1 MWVLYQLRQY
11 SLDEERSAKRFE
23 NLKAGLETKKLGR
36 KGLQP
41 WTNYKPY
48 ELMDDTEENEHERDD
63 VVVIHDGDKVEEEK
77 SEEVEDLIDEQDKEK
92 EEQNEDE
99 EGEDM
104 GKQMEGL
111 MSLLEDEGLRKIK
124 EEEVGNL
131 KRVGTEKQ
139 QKKIL
144 EPSNSSHHKVVDNVT
159 VEHGSFP
166 NVSFTKGIDYVL
178 DFGAGSNSDS
188 LLIRQEFD

>member
-63 VVVIHDGDKVEEEK
+63 VVIIHDGDKVEEEK

-111 MSLLEDEGLRKIK
+111 MSLLEDEG
-124 EEEVGNL
+124 EEDTHATTEKHN
-131 KRVGTEKQ
+131 KEKQ
-139 QKKIL
+139 QKNNMVHWKQRTMATQAR
-144 EPSNSSHHKVVDNVT
+144 SNAV
-159 VEHGSFP
+159 
-166 NVSFTKGIDYVL
+166 
-178 DFGAGSNSDS
+178 
-188 LLIRQEFD
+188 Q

>member
-1 MWVLYQLRQY
+1 MLKQLSNRNQRTKGFRVKLGFKIFTLIVVGIWVLYQLRQY

-23 NLKAGLETKKLGR
+23 NLKAGLDETKKLGR

-41 WTNYKPY
+41 WTNNKPY

-111 MSLLEDEGLRKIK
+111 MSLLEDEG
-124 EEEVGNL
+124 EEDTHAT
-131 KRVGTEKQ
+131 TEKHN
-139 QKKIL
+139 K
-144 EPSNSSHHKVVDNVT
+144 EKV
-159 VEHGSFP
+159 HPGFS
-166 NVSFTKGIDYVL
+166 
-178 DFGAGSNSDS
+178 
-188 LLIRQEFD
+188 